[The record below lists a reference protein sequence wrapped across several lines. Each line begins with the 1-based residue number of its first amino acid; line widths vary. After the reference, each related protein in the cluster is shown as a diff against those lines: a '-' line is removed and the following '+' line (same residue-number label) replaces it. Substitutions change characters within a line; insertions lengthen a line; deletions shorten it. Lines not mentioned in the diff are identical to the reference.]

1 MTKTEMDI
9 RLTKIFSSA
18 AIALVAADKRA
29 VCKQLK
35 QFDNEARA
43 RGFHALAGEACQM
56 RWQLVAELQQAK
68 SARDCGRVHETGDRH
83 GHL

>member
-1 MTKTEMDI
+1 MTKIDMDI
-9 RLTKIFSSA
+9 RFTKIFSAA

-35 QFDNEARA
+35 QFDKEARA
-43 RGFHALAGEACQM
+43 RGFLALAGEASQM
-56 RWQLVAELQQAK
+56 RWQLVAELQQT
-68 SARDCGRVHETGDRH
+68 RVGKEVQH

>member
-18 AIALVAADKRA
+18 AIALVAAEKRA

-35 QFDNEARA
+35 QFDKEARA
-43 RGFHALAGEACQM
+43 RGFHALAGEACRM

-68 SARDCGRVHETGDRH
+68 SARDGGGVHETGDRH